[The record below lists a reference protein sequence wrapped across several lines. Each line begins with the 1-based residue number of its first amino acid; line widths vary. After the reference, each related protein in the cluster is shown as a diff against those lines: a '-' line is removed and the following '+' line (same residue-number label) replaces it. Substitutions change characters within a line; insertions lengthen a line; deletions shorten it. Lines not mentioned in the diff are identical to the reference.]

1 MSPTLVD
8 RLRHAY
14 NAFAGR
20 DFTRNWSIG
29 TGYTARQDRP
39 FLSYAT
45 DRSII
50 STIYNMI
57 AIDVAATPIRHV
69 RVGKN
74 GRYESEIESGLNEC
88 LTYATNVDQV
98 GRTFM
103 QDLVLSLMEDGV
115 AAIVPVDTTLDPS
128 RSDTYDIRSMR
139 VGEIIEWFPKH
150 VKVKLY
156 NEKIGR
162 REEVIL
168 PKAQVAIVENP
179 LQEVTNKNNSTLSR
193 LARKLAM
200 LDRADEQSF
209 SGKLDIII
217 QLPYTIK
224 TEAMQ
229 KRAENRR
236 KDIENQLEGSKY
248 GIAYTDGTE
257 KITQLNRAAENNL
270 LEQVKYLTTQVY
282 ARLGITEAV
291 VNGTATEEVQTQYWS
306 RTVEP
311 LLSAITNA
319 MTTKFLT
326 KTARTRGHR
335 VQYLRD
341 PFRSTAPSK
350 LVESLNTLLQ
360 AEVIT
365 SNEARS
371 FLSLPP
377 SYDQQADKLQNAN
390 INPVGDQQNE
400 GSEDEYMDE
409 DDSYY
414 DEGEE

>member
-1 MSPTLVD
+1 LTSLLD

-14 NAFAGR
+14 NAFSGNEHA
-20 DFTRNWSIG
+20 RNWSVG
-29 TGYTARQDRP
+29 PGYTARQDRP
-39 FLSYAT
+39 FLSLAT

-74 GRYESEIESGLNEC
+74 GRYESEIDSGLNEC
-88 LTYATNVDQV
+88 LTYASNVDQV
-98 GRTFM
+98 GRTFI
-103 QDLVLSLMEDGV
+103 QDLVLSLLEDDA
-115 AAIVPVDTTLDPS
+115 AAIVPVDTTLNPAK
-128 RSDTYDIRSMR
+128 SDTYDIRSMR
-139 VGEIIEWFPKH
+139 VGSVTEWFPKH

-156 NEKIGR
+156 NEKVGR
-162 REEVIL
+162 REEIIL

-179 LQEVTNKNNSTLSR
+179 FQEVTNKNNSTLSR
-193 LARKLAM
+193 LARKLSM
-200 LDRADEQSF
+200 LDKADEQSF

-311 LLSAITNA
+311 ILGAITNA

-377 SYDQQADKLQNAN
+377 SYDEQADKLQNAN
-390 INPVGDQQNE
+390 INPVGDQNE
-400 GSEDEYMDE
+400 GEEDEYSDE